1 MKKRITFIHG
11 GEGKF
16 DPKQVILRNDSLTVQ
31 SLDAALQEKYTF
43 AFNELPQEV
52 WQVLRQ
58 CHELRV
64 RWSSQY
70 LYNAVPPFPSRV
82 SPGLHV
88 FYTPVDQGRPAA
100 RLCPLLRKVFDDK
113 LKCYLPETSFI
124 LAPMLSRRFTSNPP
138 VQFHQLVPSLD
149 EFVTY
154 VQHKICSLRG
164 DEHKITCQSHVN
176 SFLSADSLDIDY
188 DRISQ
193 TLTVAAYWSKPPQ
206 KGGWTETIE
215 KRETATDQVEVG
227 MLALERAIKPE
238 DLSVGGFLAVL
249 GEDQLLKPAL
259 FSFPSRHHPLLYS
272 SKYTITFRHPTGLH
286 PTLQISIPR
295 SSLSE
300 PPPRA
305 PPDFKCSLH
314 TYLTLPSSLFADKY
328 QLSTTDPL
336 FLQSHNLLSLRAIAG
351 ETDLEAPDWV
361 TDRWGSSLLLE
372 LATPLSRPSRK
383 HKTTYVNGNHYD
395 DHDYDEDDW
404 QITIPL
410 HLRYLHPSPSGYRNI
425 SVPWPVVFWAC
436 APEDEGEGETAG
448 GGKTMGIN
456 PFDRVVLGWDALFVP
471 GTLFYQLHPDTAASA
486 TGVDAHAGVEQRGMM
501 VEKIQVPV
509 LKIGDG
515 GGLFEDVRSIEMV
528 TLIVVCFGFLW
539 VFRSLGEVVKKSG
552 LGREGERRDLKG
564 REKRE

>member
-1 MKKRITFIHG
+1 
-11 GEGKF
+11 
-16 DPKQVILRNDSLTVQ
+16 
-31 SLDAALQEKYTF
+31 
-43 AFNELPQEV
+43 
-52 WQVLRQ
+52 
-58 CHELRV
+58 
-64 RWSSQY
+64 
-70 LYNAVPPFPSRV
+70 
-82 SPGLHV
+82 
-88 FYTPVDQGRPAA
+88 
-100 RLCPLLRKVFDDK
+100 
-113 LKCYLPETSFI
+113 
-124 LAPMLSRRFTSNPP
+124 
-138 VQFHQLVPSLD
+138 
-149 EFVTY
+149 
-154 VQHKICSLRG
+154 
-164 DEHKITCQSHVN
+164 
-176 SFLSADSLDIDY
+176 
-188 DRISQ
+188 
-193 TLTVAAYWSKPPQ
+193 
-206 KGGWTETIE
+206 
-215 KRETATDQVEVG
+215 

-249 GEDQLLKPAL
+249 GEDQSLKPAL

-305 PPDFKCSLH
+305 PPDSKCSLH

-383 HKTTYVNGNHYD
+383 HKTTYVNGNHND
-395 DHDYDEDDW
+395 DNDDYDEDDW

-436 APEDEGEGETAG
+436 APEDGGEGETAG

-456 PFDRVVLGWDALFVP
+456 PFDRVGLGWDGLFAP

-486 TGVDAHAGVEQRGMM
+486 TGVDAHALVEQRGLM

-515 GGLFEDVRSIEMV
+515 GGLSEDVHSIETV